1 MKLENKS
8 NVFKKDLIPTKT
20 VFVEQKSQIDRSML
34 YSFEGSFQIL
44 HVDVGNVE
52 FLGRSAID
60 P

>member
-20 VFVEQKSQIDRSML
+20 FFVEQKIHIDRSML

-44 HVDVGNVE
+44 HVDVRNVE